1 MKLKN
6 RRLGIKWNLFLSFVL
21 FSAVLLV
28 LLWLFQIVFL
38 DDFYKSIKTATIKS
52 TAQTI
57 AGNIENEDLQTLL
70 DRLAQSNDVSIRIVD
85 ESGMQIFKADNV
97 KENPIN
103 NLSPGQIEDY
113 LNRAKAAD
121 GSVLVEIDLSKF
133 KNDQYKPGSFTG
145 PVPGRD
151 EGMGS
156 SIVYGQSVTLS
167 DGTRQFILLNT
178 FLTPVSSTVDTLRTQ
193 LLYIT
198 AILVVLSLGLAL
210 ILSRRIARPI
220 VNINDRSKEL
230 AKGNYEVTFQPSG
243 YKEIAEL
250 ADTLNHAA
258 VELNKVETLRREL
271 IANVSHDLRT
281 PLTMIRGYAEVM
293 RDLPGENNPENV
305 QVIIDEARRLTGL
318 VNDLLD
324 LSKLQTGSQKLN
336 LQTYNLTESIRT
348 ILSRYSKLI
357 DQEGYDLIFEA
368 DCEAWV
374 NAEEL
379 RIDQVLYNLI
389 NNAISFTGDDM
400 KVIVRQT
407 VEDGWVKIEVID
419 SGDGIPSEKL
429 PYIWDRY
436 YKVDKTHRRSVVGT
450 GLGLSIVKGA
460 LDLHQALYGVD
471 SDPQTGSLFWFKL
484 PLAR

>member
-357 DQEGYDLIFEA
+357 DQEGYDLTFEA

-484 PLAR
+484 PLAI